1 MEPGKYFQKV
11 SDDEESFDTQTYQQA
26 MGCLTYAST
35 AARPDIAAAVG
46 TLSHY
51 MSNPSKD
58 HWMLRESDV
67 DVTGVK
73 RILRCLKGTMNYGLR
88 FSDCENDKIVG
99 FAASGGFTGGA
110 VEGANITMLE
120 RNNELWTCEIL

>member
-1 MEPGKYFQKV
+1 MEPGKYFHKV

-35 AARPDIAAAVG
+35 ATRPDIAAAVG

-67 DVTGVK
+67 YVTGVK
-73 RILRCLKGTMNYGLR
+73 QILRCLKGTMNYGLR

-99 FAASGGFTGGA
+99 FAASGGFRGVQLGA
-110 VEGANITMLE
+110 TAPLHDENY
-120 RNNELWTCEIL
+120 